1 MELNL
6 GGSKMALEAYIN
18 GKSSEYLVKGSL
30 RAIGCY
36 VDERLRFRT
45 ELANMRQ
52 SGQTIYSK
60 HFSEFPFQFLS
71 QQGIKNVPMQLGVDK
86 ISDFK
91 SANSLIEVKS
101 VSEKTKNKKQSN
113 KKLIGEIIYEYKQY
127 TDYFECRSDYR
138 DKENVYYVLI
148 GPCDKELILSYLE
161 DSRSWHWM
169 KERFHVVYLDELVEI
184 FSRKIEDYNSK
195 LVA

>member
-1 MELNL
+1 
-6 GGSKMALEAYIN
+6 MALEAYIN
-18 GKSSEYLVKGSL
+18 GKSSEDLVKESL

-52 SGQTIYSK
+52 SVLKKYSD
-60 HFSEFPFQFLS
+60 HFYAFPFQFLS

-86 ISDFK
+86 IADFK
-91 SANSLIEVKS
+91 SANNLIEVKS
-101 VSEKTKNKKQSN
+101 ISDKTKNKKQSN

-161 DSRSWHWM
+161 DFRIWYWM
-169 KERFHVVYLDELVEI
+169 KERFHVVHLDEIIEI
-184 FSRKIEDYNSK
+184 FSGKIEDYNSK